1 MREDLSR
8 LETEQRNNST
18 INIDLLSIEEI
29 VDVINKEDQTVAFKI
44 AEKKQEIIKLTEAYV
59 NAIKN
64 GGRVFYIGAGTSG
77 RLGFIDAAELV
88 PTYGIPD
95 GLVEGIMAGGLPA
108 MKRAKEFA
116 EDHAD
121 EGIKDLKERNFNN
134 KDFLIGVAASGRT
147 PYVKQAMSYAKS
159 LGAKTGSIS
168 CVSNAEISSIAD
180 FPVEIV
186 TGQEVVLGSTRMKA
200 GTAEKLVL
208 NLISTTAF
216 ISLGHTYKNLLISD
230 GKKPTTEKSYY
241 RCIRMIAQEVNK
253 TDEEVKKVFDSVNQN
268 SKLTLCMLKTGY
280 DENKAKELIDKFDG
294 KLRQALESI
303 GIE

>member
-1 MREDLSR
+1 MREDLAR
-8 LETEQRNNST
+8 LETEQRNMNT
-18 INIDLLSIEEI
+18 IDIDLMSTEEI
-29 VDVINKEDQTVAFKI
+29 VDVINKEDQTVALKI
-44 AEKKQEIIKLTEAYV
+44 AEQKGPITKLTDAYV
-59 NAIKN
+59 DTIKN

-108 MKRAKEFA
+108 MRRAKEFA

-121 EGIKDLKERNFNN
+121 EGIKDLQERNFNS
-134 KDFLIGVAASGRT
+134 KDMLIGVAASGRT
-147 PYVKQAMSYAKS
+147 PYVKVAMEYAKS
-159 LGAKTGSIS
+159 LGATVGSIT
-168 CVSNAEISSIAD
+168 CASNTEMSKIAD
-180 FPVEIV
+180 YPVEIV

-200 GTAEKLVL
+200 GTAEKLTL

-216 ISLGHTYKNLLISD
+216 IRLGHTYKNLLISD

-241 RCIRMIAQEVNK
+241 RCIRMLAQETGK
-253 TDEEVKKVFDSVNQN
+253 DDETVKQVFDENDQN
-268 SKLTLCMLKTGY
+268 SKLTLFILKTGFSAEKSRELLDKY
-280 DENKAKELIDKFDG
+280 NGRVRIALKEL
-294 KLRQALESI
+294 

>member
-1 MREDLSR
+1 MREDLAR
-8 LETEQRNNST
+8 LETEQRNNNT
-18 INIDLLSIEEI
+18 IDIDLLSTEEI
-29 VDVINKEDQTVAFKI
+29 VDIINKEDQTVAYKI
-44 AEKKQEIIKLTEAYV
+44 AEKKKDITKLTDAY
-59 NAIKN
+59 IETIRN

-108 MKRAKEFA
+108 MRRAKEFA

-121 EGIKDLKERNFNN
+121 EGINDLKERNFNN
-134 KDFLIGVAASGRT
+134 KDLLIGVAASGRT
-147 PYVKQAMSYAKS
+147 PYVKQAMLYAKS
-159 LGAKTGSIS
+159 IGAKIGSLS

-180 FPVEIV
+180 YPIEIV

-216 ISLGHTYKNLLISD
+216 IRLGHTYKNLLISD

-241 RCIRMIAQEVNK
+241 RCIRMIAQEAK
-253 TDEEVKKVFDSVNQN
+253 KSDEEVKAVYDSVDQN

-280 DENKAKELIDKFDG
+280 DENKAKELINKYNG
-294 KLRQALESI
+294 RLREALASI

>member
-1 MREDLSR
+1 MREDLAR
-8 LETEQRNNST
+8 LETEQRNNET
-18 INIDLLSIEEI
+18 INIDLLSTAEI
-29 VDVINKEDQTVAFKI
+29 VDIINKEDQTVAYKI
-44 AEKKQEIIKLTEAYV
+44 AENKEEITKLTDAYV
-59 NAIKN
+59 ETIKN

-108 MKRAKEFA
+108 MRRAKEFA
-116 EDHAD
+116 EDHPED
-121 EGIKDLKERNFNN
+121 GINDLKERNFSN
-134 KDFLIGVAASGRT
+134 KDLLIGVAASGRT
-147 PYVKQAMSYAKS
+147 PYVKEAMLYAKS

-180 FPVEIV
+180 YPVEIV

-216 ISLGHTYKNLLISD
+216 IRLGHTYKNLLISD

-241 RCIRMIAQEVNK
+241 RCIRMMAEESNK
-253 TDEEVKKVFDSVNQN
+253 SDEEVKKIFDSVDQN
-268 SKLTLCMLKTGY
+268 SKLTMCMLKTGY
-280 DENKAKELIDKFDG
+280 DEQKARELIDKFDG
-294 KLRQALESI
+294 RLREALGSI

>member
-1 MREDLSR
+1 MREDLAR
-8 LETEQRNNST
+8 LETEQRNMNT
-18 INIDLLSIEEI
+18 IDIDLMSTAEI
-29 VDVINKEDQTVAFKI
+29 VDIINKEDQTVALKI
-44 AEKKQEIIKLTEAYV
+44 AEQKVPITKLTDAYV
-59 NAIKN
+59 ETIRN

-108 MKRAKEFA
+108 MRRAKEFA

-121 EGIKDLKERNFNN
+121 EGINDLKE
-134 KDFLIGVAASGRT
+134 KDFNSKDLLIGVAASGRT
-147 PYVKQAMSYAKS
+147 PYVKTAMEYAKQV
-159 LGAKTGSIS
+159 GAKTGSIS
-168 CVSNAEISSIAD
+168 CVSNAEISQIAD
-180 FPVEIV
+180 YPVEIV

-200 GTAEKLVL
+200 GTAEKLTL

-216 ISLGHTYKNLLISD
+216 IRLGHTYKNLLISD

-241 RCIRMIAQEVNK
+241 RCIRMLAQETNK
-253 TDEEVKKVFDSVNQN
+253 SDEEVKKIFDENDQN
-268 SKLTLCMLKTGY
+268 SKLTLFILKTGY
-280 DENKAKELIDKFDG
+280 TAEKSREILDKYEG
-294 KLRQALESI
+294 KTRQALKDL

>member
-1 MREDLSR
+1 MREDLAR
-8 LETEQRNNST
+8 LETEQRNKST

-44 AEKKQEIIKLTEAYV
+44 AEKKQEIAKLTKAYV
-59 NAIKN
+59 NTIKN
-64 GGRVFYIGAGTSG
+64 GGRIFYIGAGTSG

-108 MKRAKEFA
+108 MRRAKEFA

-134 KDFLIGVAASGRT
+134 KDLLIGVAASGRT
-147 PYVKQAMSYAKS
+147 PYVKQAMLYAKS

-180 FPVEIV
+180 YPIEIV

-216 ISLGHTYKNLLISD
+216 INLGHTYKNLLIAD

-241 RCIRMIAQEVNK
+241 RCIRMIAQETDK
-253 TDEEVKKVFDSVNQN
+253 TDEEVKKVYDSVNQN
-268 SKLTLCMLKTGY
+268 SKLALCMLKTGY
-280 DENKAKELIDKFDG
+280 DENKAREFIDKHDG

-303 GIE
+303 GIK

>member
-1 MREDLSR
+1 MREDLAR
-8 LETEQRNNST
+8 LETEQRNNET
-18 INIDLLSIEEI
+18 INIDLLSTAEI
-29 VDVINKEDQTVAFKI
+29 VDIINKEDQTVAFKI
-44 AEKKQEIIKLTEAYV
+44 AEKKEDITRLTDAYV
-59 NAIKN
+59 ETIKN

-95 GLVEGIMAGGLPA
+95 GLVEGIMGGGLPA
-108 MKRAKEFA
+108 MRRAKEFA
-116 EDHAD
+116 EDHPED
-121 EGIKDLKERNFNN
+121 GINDLKERNFNN
-134 KDFLIGVAASGRT
+134 KDLLIGVAASGRT
-147 PYVKQAMSYAKS
+147 PYVKEAMLYAKS

-180 FPVEIV
+180 YPIEII

-216 ISLGHTYKNLLISD
+216 IRLGHTYKNLLISD

-241 RCIRMIAQEVNK
+241 RCVRMMAEEANK
-253 TDEEVKKVFDSVNQN
+253 TEEDVKKIFDSVGQN
-268 SKLTLCMLKTGY
+268 SKLTMCMLKTGY
-280 DENKAKELIDKFDG
+280 NEQKARELIDKFDG
-294 KLRQALESI
+294 RLREALSSI

>member
-44 AEKKQEIIKLTEAYV
+44 AEKKQEITKLTEAYV

-108 MKRAKEFA
+108 MKKAKEFA

-147 PYVKQAMSYAKS
+147 PYVKQAMLYAKS